1 MPQDQL
7 RDYHNKG
14 ASIKA
19 MLPAAQE
26 EELFRACRVLF
37 GDGLNLSREF
47 LDYIQWSG
55 VKSAYRRRVH
65 EFHPDKS
72 GGNSDDFIALQRAY
86 EELGEFLAARKKGER
101 AGKTS
106 AAGKDNGNR
115 RPGRRNGG
123 GGRDNPRLP
132 RRPLLLGHYL
142 YYSGLIDWRTIVRAL
157 VWQRQNRPRL
167 GEIAREAGMLSAEQV
182 RTILSRR
189 RTLEPFGA
197 AAVKLGLLDRG
208 QVDELLRRQRLM
220 QRRFGEYFVEKGI
233 FSREEMLRLVIGLER
248 HNALA
253 RNGRSR

>member
-1 MPQDQL
+1 
-7 RDYHNKG
+7 
-14 ASIKA
+14 

-72 GGNSDDFIALQRAY
+72 GGKSDDFIALQRAY
-86 EELGEFLAARKKGER
+86 EELGEFLAARERGR
-101 AGKTS
+101 AGKTF
-106 AAGKDNGNR
+106 AAGKNNGNK
-115 RPGRRNGG
+115 RPGRRNGVRG
-123 GGRDNPRLP
+123 PRHDRGRDNPRLP

-157 VWQRQNRPRL
+157 VWQRSNRPRL

-208 QVDELLRRQRLM
+208 QVDELLRRQRLR

-233 FSREEMLRLVIGLER
+233 FSREEMFRLVIGLER
-248 HNALA
+248 HNALV
-253 RNGRSR
+253 RNGRPRERR